1 MGIQKLGLTLAE
13 QCAKYAKASG
23 KSNILFT
30 KDMAKGMSIEGLK
43 LAPSLDYDMVT
54 FSKTSPFS
62 ETFVKSLTKIRGKNK
77 TETIKKIKD
86 EILSKMGYKNPSAF
100 EVKPLGFMLQED
112 LIAAGFDPHSCTL
125 NIGKEISN
133 LKIEKLI
140 PVLYHELDHMDKFVK
155 LYKALGTE
163 QFKAY
168 TKKLMESNLLNK
180 ALIKAG
186 LLDLDKSININ
197 TKAYEAL
204 SRDVSLEGFDVKK
217 WSKAFREYTA
227 VGSKYCEQK
236 KYYENALE
244 VAAYEIETEIKR
256 LLGQPTVTVKDYF
269 PSNYSKMINL
279 LKRQGITDI
288 NKQESTIEMAISCSE
303 AEGLNKKA
311 LKVLQKTAH
320 GSELTSTE
328 EEIIE
333 KAYEKLNSRL
343 MSDYKLA
350 PDNLLKTKQKIYE
363 KAESYISRGL
373 LTMQEMID
381 DLIKGLNHKTA

>member
-1 MGIQKLGLTLAE
+1 MGIQKLGLTLAD

-54 FSKTSPFS
+54 FSKTSLFS

-86 EILSKMGYKNPSAF
+86 EILSKMGYKNPSAL
-100 EVKPLGFMLQED
+100 EVKPLGFMLQKD
-112 LIAAGFDPHSCTL
+112 LITAGFDPRKCTL
-125 NIGKEISN
+125 IIGKEISN
-133 LKIEKLI
+133 FKIEEAI
-140 PVLYHELDHMDKFVK
+140 SVLYHELDHMDKFVK
-155 LYKALGTE
+155 LYKALGAE
-163 QFKAY
+163 RFKACL
-168 TKKLMESNLLNK
+168 KKTMESNLPNK
-180 ALIKAG
+180 EWGK
-186 LLDLDKSININ
+186 LLDFDKSININ

-204 SRDVSLEGFDVKK
+204 SKDISLEGFDVKK
-217 WSKAFREYTA
+217 WSKAAQEYISG
-227 VGSKYCEQK
+227 GSKYCDLK
-236 KYYENALE
+236 KYFDNAFE
-244 VAAYEIETEIKR
+244 VSAYNIESEIKR
-256 LLGQPTVTVKDYF
+256 LLGQPTVTAKDYF

-288 NKQESTIEMAISCSE
+288 NKQESIIEMAINCSE
-303 AEGLNKKA
+303 AGELNKKA
-311 LKVLQKTAH
+311 LKAIQKAVN

-333 KAYEKLNSRL
+333 KAYKDLNSRL
-343 MSDYKLA
+343 MSDYKFN
-350 PDNLLKTKQKIYE
+350 PDHLLKSKQKKYE

-373 LTMQEMID
+373 LTRREMID

>member
-13 QCAKYAKASG
+13 QCSKYAKASG

-30 KDMAKGMSIEGLK
+30 KDIAKGMSIEGLK
-43 LAPSLDYDMVT
+43 LAPSLNYDMVT

-86 EILSKMGYKNPSAF
+86 EILSKMGYENPSVL
-100 EVKPLGFMLQED
+100 EVTPLNLFQQDVIM
-112 LIAAGFDPHSCTL
+112 AGFDPHNCTL
-125 NIGKEISN
+125 SIGKEISN

-204 SRDVSLEGFDVKK
+204 GKDVSLEGFDVKK
-217 WSKAFREYTA
+217 WSKAFQEYTGA
-227 VGSKYCEQK
+227 GSKYCEQK
-236 KYYENALE
+236 KYYNNAFE
-244 VAAYEIETEIKR
+244 VSAYNIESEIKR
-256 LLGQPTVTVKDYF
+256 LLGQSTVTAKDYF

-279 LKRQGITDI
+279 VKMQGITDV
-288 NKQESTIEMAISCSE
+288 NKQESIVEMAINCSE

-320 GSELTSTE
+320 GSELTFTE

-333 KAYEKLNSRL
+333 KAYERLNSRL

-350 PDNLLKTKQKIYE
+350 PNNLLKTKQKIYE